1 LSAVDAHV
9 RVVKLS
15 KSFGRL
21 RAVDAVSFEVR
32 RGELLTLLGP
42 SGCGKS
48 TTLRLIAG
56 LERPD
61 GGDIFVKERAVA
73 SAGGGIF
80 TPPEKR
86 GMGMVFQNYAVW
98 PHMTVYQNVAFPLQA
113 RRIPAA
119 EARRRVIAVLE
130 TVGLA
135 GLADRPAPHLS
146 GGQQQRVALARAL
159 VSDPEVLLLDE
170 PFSNLDARLRDDMRF
185 ELRALQR
192 RLGVTSVF
200 VTHDQTE
207 AMMLSDRVLVM
218 HAGQV
223 EQEGTPQEVYES
235 PATQFVMDFLGQV
248 SHLRATVT
256 SADERELVVWVQ
268 DAGELRMPV
277 PAGRPFHVHD
287 GVVLAIRAADVEI
300 SRQGDGGWP
309 GTVESVVYLGG
320 RDEYVVRLGS
330 AEIRSERAYE
340 RLAVGAQVGI
350 RVPARAVRLWPVATG

>member
-1 LSAVDAHV
+1 M
-9 RVVKLS
+9 RVSDLS
-15 KSFGRL
+15 KNFGRL
-21 RAVDAVSFEVR
+21 RAVDTVSFEVR

-61 GGDIFVKERAVA
+61 GGDIFVKDRAVA
-73 SAGGGIF
+73 STARGVF

-98 PHMTVYQNVAFPLQA
+98 PHMTVFQNVAFPLQA
-113 RRIPAA
+113 RRVPAA

-256 SADERELVVWVQ
+256 AADERELVVWVQ
-268 DAGELRMPV
+268 DAGELRLPMPV
-277 PAGRPFHVHD
+277 VPTFRVQD
-287 GVVLAIRAADVEI
+287 RVVVAIRAADVEI
-300 SRQGDGGWP
+300 VRPGDGGWA
-309 GTVESVVYLGG
+309 GSVESVVYLGG
-320 RDEYVVRLGS
+320 RDEYVMRLGA
-330 AEIRSERAYE
+330 AEIRSERAYA
-340 RLAVGAQVGI
+340 RLTVGAQVGI
-350 RVPARAVRLWPVATG
+350 RVPAQAVRVWPTTG